1 PELSPQPKVKP
12 KSGEKSRSVSNNTI
26 ISPSTTQK
34 ILPNTGQENQMVLTI
49 LGIISTLLTLTYLK
63 KKEEKNK

>member
-1 PELSPQPKVKP
+1 M
-12 KSGEKSRSVSNNTI
+12 

-49 LGIISTLLTLTYLK
+49 MGIISSFLSLTFLK
-63 KKEEKNK
+63 KKRREK

>member
-1 PELSPQPKVKP
+1 M
-12 KSGEKSRSVSNNTI
+12 
-26 ISPSTTQK
+26 SPSTTQK